1 MRKAL
6 FIIAFAAALSLCG
19 AATAAVGPPVPSVIC
34 GGACDG
40 GGGGWSGCTQQT
52 ESNSASI
59 PLIASVRHYLVVSYC
74 KSNGWITNVSI
85 AAHGCDAGGLVS
97 CSVGAAWQTGGG
109 PGTGYATFE
118 AHASWVLN
126 LPPFYNNYDTLYLT
140 IPWG

>member
-1 MRKAL
+1 MYRRSSICRQVVARGAQRHALGTKPAQTRALFLSTVAAKENGRRTAVRKAL

-59 PLIASVRHYLVVSYC
+59 PLI
-74 KSNGWITNVSI
+74 
-85 AAHGCDAGGLVS
+85 
-97 CSVGAAWQTGGG
+97 
-109 PGTGYATFE
+109 
-118 AHASWVLN
+118 
-126 LPPFYNNYDTLYLT
+126 
-140 IPWG
+140 